1 MVAFTVFFLKEL
13 AAVEAHWQTSM
24 NLGTL
29 VTLVAAVHYFYLRE
43 LSVNIRTFLILYR
56 YIDWSITVSLPMT
69 EFYLILF
76 AVMPDIEEGMDMRV
90 FLDTVVMLAFGFLG
104 EANSSIY
111 VV

>member
-1 MVAFTVFFLKEL
+1 
-13 AAVEAHWQTSM
+13 
-24 NLGTL
+24 
-29 VTLVAAVHYFYLRE
+29 
-43 LSVNIRTFLILYR
+43 
-56 YIDWSITVSLPMT
+56 MT